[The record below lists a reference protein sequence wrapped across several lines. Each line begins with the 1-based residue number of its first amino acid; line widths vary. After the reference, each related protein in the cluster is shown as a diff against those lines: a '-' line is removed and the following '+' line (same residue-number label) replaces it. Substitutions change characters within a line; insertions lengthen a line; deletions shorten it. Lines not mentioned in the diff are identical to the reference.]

1 MQFVE
6 DHSTVVCSN
15 KACQIDCR
23 WRTGETCIDKFFELT
38 SAVLELVKASN
49 GTFLFG
55 PHVDLGSA
63 QAEHTYLVRGST
75 MIKKVVP
82 LG

>member
-1 MQFVE
+1 M
-6 DHSTVVCSN
+6 
-15 KACQIDCR
+15 
-23 WRTGETCIDKFFELT
+23 WRTAETCIDKFCELT
-38 SAVLELVKASN
+38 SAVLGLVEASN
-49 GTFLFG
+49 GTFLVG